1 MASTFSH
8 RRTYFPIEG
17 LIASF
22 CHPWRGCPSLNLC
35 SQILK
40 NHPMNYNPKHL
51 RTRLAQV
58 IAIVSLCLL
67 GMPTLP
73 AYSATTTLMGG
84 ENQLT
89 VASYNVENLDPKRES
104 IEKVDQKRA
113 SNVDDDLGKGR
124 FKTIATQIVEN
135 LKSPDII
142 ALQEVQDN
150 DGAEI
155 SSETKANKTGEA
167 LIKAIQTAGGPTYQ
181 YGDVAPTN
189 GQDGGQPGGN
199 IRTGFLINPARVQ
212 FNGTLTRLPDS
223 GEFKA
228 SRKPLVG
235 QFKFGNQSITIINNH
250 FVSKKG
256 GATSDNQRIQQAQT
270 VNGFVKSALAKEAK
284 SNVIVLGDINDTP
297 ESATLEKLAGSELK
311 SLMSLVPIADRYT
324 YIFKGNKE
332 LIDHILVS
340 PQLLRSAAV
349 EILHI
354 NNGDNTQKA
363 SDHDPIVSRYDLS
376 GSKPTPIDP
385 DNGSGEKI
393 FEDLTGAPLLEKLA
407 TQYAPK
413 ASLGYRAARDVL
425 YTTIDN
431 QNGVLTDLY
440 GGFTVQLDPNDPTP
454 RTTAGQLNINAEHVW
469 PQSKGAQ
476 DNAKSDL
483 HNLYA
488 SVINTNSDRS
498 SLPFADIP
506 DPQTT
511 SWYINDQE
519 IAAQPTTNINAYSE
533 SDKKSFEPREQKKGD
548 IARTMFYFRTIYPT
562 QADNSFFEKQRKTL
576 CQWHLADPVDAGEL
590 ARSRKVAQTAQGN
603 VNPFTLDS
611 SLPQRTYCP

>member
-1 MASTFSH
+1 MF
-8 RRTYFPIEG
+8 
-17 LIASF
+17 
-22 CHPWRGCPSLNLC
+22 
-35 SQILK
+35 
-40 NHPMNYNPKHL
+40 
-51 RTRLAQV
+51 
-58 IAIVSLCLL
+58 
-67 GMPTLP
+67 P
-73 AYSATTTLMGG
+73 AYSTTITTLVGS
-84 ENQLT
+84 EKQLT
-89 VASYNVENLDPKRES
+89 IASYNVENLDPKRES
-104 IEKVDQKRA
+104 IDKVDQKRA

-124 FKTIATQIVEN
+124 FKTIATQIVQN

-142 ALQEVQDN
+142 ALQEIQDN

-155 SSETKANKTGEA
+155 STETKANKTGEA

-181 YGDVAPTN
+181 YQDVAPTN

-199 IRTGFLINPARVQ
+199 IRTGFLLNPARVKL
-212 FNGTLTRLPDS
+212 NGALTRLPDS

-235 QFKFGNQSITIINNH
+235 QFKFGDQTITIINNH

-256 GATSDNQRIQQAQT
+256 GEASDNQRIQQAQT
-270 VNGFVKSALAKEAK
+270 VNSFVKSVLAKDKTA
-284 SNVIVLGDINDTP
+284 NVIVLGDLNDTA
-297 ESATLEKLAGSELK
+297 ESATLEKLAGDEIK
-311 SLMSLVPIADRYT
+311 SLMSLVPIDDRYT
-324 YIFKGNKE
+324 YIFKGKKE
-332 LIDHILVS
+332 LIDHIFVS
-340 PQLLRSAAV
+340 RQLLRSGKAAV
-349 EILHI
+349 EILHV
-354 NNGDNTQKA
+354 NNGENAQKA
-363 SDHDPIVSRYDLS
+363 SDHDPIVSRYEWT
-376 GSKPTPIDP
+376 SKPTPIDP

-393 FEDLTGAPLLEKLA
+393 FENLTGAPLLEKLA

-431 QNGVLTDLY
+431 QNGMLTDLY

-469 PQSKGAQ
+469 PQSQGAQ
-476 DNAKSDL
+476 ENAKSDL

-488 SVINTNSDRS
+488 SVINTNSDRG
-498 SLPFADIP
+498 SLPFAEIP
-506 DPQTT
+506 DPRTT

-519 IAAQPTTNINAYSE
+519 IATQPTTNIDAYSE
-533 SDKKSFEPREQKKGD
+533 SDKSSFEPREQKKGD

-562 QADNSFFEKQRKTL
+562 QADSSFFEKQRKTL

-603 VNPFTLDS
+603 ENPFTLDR
-611 SLPQRTYCP
+611 SLPQRTYCS